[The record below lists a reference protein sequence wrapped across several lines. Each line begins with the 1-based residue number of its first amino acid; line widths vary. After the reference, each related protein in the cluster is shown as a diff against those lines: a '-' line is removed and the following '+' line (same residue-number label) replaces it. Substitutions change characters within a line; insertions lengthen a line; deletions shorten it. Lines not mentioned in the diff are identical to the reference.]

1 MVVAFSF
8 SFYCVQM
15 WTTWF
20 IIIYYDLLYLLTWFG
35 WTSAGQ
41 CNVLVGVQH
50 LGLPTWSLKC
60 IHMLFC
66 CIKWNTDDKWIWIV
80 TVLHFTILSKSSS
93 RPLLSYLLVCQL
105 GPISPSLNW
114 INYLSGYVV
123 TTAGLTLVL
132 HWLTVWTPLASN
144 KPQQSS
150 CLVGFPVSFFCH
162 RVHIQ
167 IKYTQSTFA
176 LTLHTVNNEVTTLTM
191 GLHQTIHMQRIN

>member
-1 MVVAFSF
+1 MRCQRERFDNQVKLLGTFLFWWSHFHFLFIVCRCGHIGSHCLCL
-8 SFYCVQM
+8 S
-15 WTTWF
+15 TWF

-50 LGLPTWSLKC
+50 FGLPTWSLKC

-93 RPLLSYLLVCQL
+93 RPLLSYLLVRQL

-114 INYLSGYVV
+114 TNYLSGYVV

-150 CLVGFPVSFFCH
+150 CSVGFPVIFF
-162 RVHIQ
+162 
-167 IKYTQSTFA
+167 
-176 LTLHTVNNEVTTLTM
+176 LP
-191 GLHQTIHMQRIN
+191 